1 VTALRR
7 STVDQAARWVRSR
20 FRPGA
25 LILIYHRV
33 GDPGIDPFST
43 SVSADNFAQ
52 HLDVVRRTC
61 TPVALADLVDALES
75 GNVSPRAIAITF
87 DDGYADNLHVAKP
100 LLDEYGIPATIF
112 VASGLVGRPGPP
124 WWDELAGLLLGD
136 QPLPARIELRDGE
149 RERSWPAAERGH
161 ELFREI
167 YRLLRVMPDDRR
179 APLLTQLSDQAG
191 PCPALPQRLVTT
203 EELRA
208 LADDGLV
215 SIGCHTTSHPVL
227 SALDAEAQRT
237 EIEPAREALREMTG
251 QKVESFAYPYGG
263 RDDFDDR
270 SIEIVRRAGFRYA
283 CTAEH
288 GVALPGGDPHRLPR
302 LWAQNR
308 DGDWLSRMLRT
319 WFPLAGGA
327 A

>member
-1 VTALRR
+1 M
-7 STVDQAARWVRSR
+7 RSR

-25 LILIYHRV
+25 LILVYHRV

-43 SVSADNFAQ
+43 SVSAERFAQ

-61 TPVALADLVDALES
+61 TPVALADLVGALAKGS
-75 GNVSPRAIAITF
+75 VSPRAIAITF
-87 DDGYADNLHVAKP
+87 DDGYADNLHVARP
-100 LLDEYGIPATIF
+100 LLDEYGIPATVF
-112 VASGLVGRPGPP
+112 VTSGLVGRPDPP

-136 QPLPARIELRDGE
+136 RPLPTRIELRDGE
-149 RERSWPAAERGH
+149 RERSWPAAAEQRRG
-161 ELFREI
+161 LFRQI
-167 YRLLRVMPDDRR
+167 YRWLRAMTDDRR
-179 APLLTQLSDQAG
+179 APLLAQLRDQAG
-191 PCPALPQRLVTT
+191 PCPDMPQRMVTT

-215 SIGCHTTSHPVL
+215 SIGCHTRSHPVL
-227 SALDAEAQRT
+227 SALDVEAQRM
-237 EIEPAREALREMTG
+237 EIEPARQALREMTD
-251 QKVESFAYPYGG
+251 QEVESFAYPYGG

-270 SIEIVRRAGFRYA
+270 TIEIVRRAGFHCA

-302 LWAQNR
+302 LWAQDR
-308 DGDWLSRMLRT
+308 DGDWLTRMLRT
-319 WFPLAGGA
+319 WYPLAGGA